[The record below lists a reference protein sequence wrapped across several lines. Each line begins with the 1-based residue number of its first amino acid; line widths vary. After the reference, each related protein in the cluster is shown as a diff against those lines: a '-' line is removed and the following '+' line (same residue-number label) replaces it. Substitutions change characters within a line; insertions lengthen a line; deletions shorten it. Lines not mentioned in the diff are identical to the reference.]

1 MDTTNTMAVADTIRD
16 QIGNRGLVMMGAK
29 NLLGSETGLQFKI
42 GRNDLKVTHV
52 RITLESS
59 DTYTVE
65 FIKVGRAP
73 RFTVTEISR
82 RELVFVDR
90 LRAVL
95 EAGTGMY
102 LNL

>member
-1 MDTTNTMAVADTIRD
+1 MDTTNTLSVADTIRD

-29 NLLGSETGLQFKI
+29 NLLGSEDGLQFKI
-42 GRNDLKVTHV
+42 GRNALRVTHV
-52 RITLESS
+52 KITLEPS
-59 DTYTVE
+59 DTYSVE
-65 FIKVGRAP
+65 FIRVGRAP

-82 RELVFVDR
+82 SELVFVDS

-102 LNL
+102 LSL